1 MSIFSEKRWE
11 AFATGKFIC
20 SKCWAEMVF
29 EDKFEENLI
38 CPKCSYKIPLELY
51 GIESEEELNALF
63 PIMEQ
68 KEEKQHEKKNK
79 K

>member
-1 MSIFSEKRWE
+1 
-11 AFATGKFIC
+11 
-20 SKCWAEMVF
+20 MVF
-29 EDKFEENLI
+29 KDKFEENLI
-38 CPKCSYKIPLELY
+38 CPKCGYKIPLELY